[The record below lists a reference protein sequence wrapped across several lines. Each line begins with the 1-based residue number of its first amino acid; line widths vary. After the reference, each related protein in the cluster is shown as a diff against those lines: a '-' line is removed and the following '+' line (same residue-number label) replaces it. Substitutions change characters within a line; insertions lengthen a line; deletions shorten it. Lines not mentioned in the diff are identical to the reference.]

1 MRLPYDLI
9 HQLEDRF
16 GSMALVP
23 ESNSVL
29 KKLRQ
34 LIYGAE
40 KESKRIS
47 IINDDE
53 LTADMLN
60 EGYCFDEIVSQIGL
74 SIKRVRYIAQKLHI
88 KAKPRFKYRVT
99 VIKTG
104 QLIYTGNYQNYSI
117 LMHHGCDYYEYTK
130 RYLYEEGY
138 KLERLPEF
146 VPWRK
151 LENGDQYILHRK
163 VFTKGQ
169 KSEVK

>member
-60 EGYCFDEIVSQIGL
+60 EGYGFDEIVGQIGL
-74 SIKRVRYIAQKLHI
+74 PIKKVRYIAKKLHI
-88 KAKPRFKYRVT
+88 SAKPHFKYKVT
-99 VIKTG
+99 VSKTG
-104 QLIYTGNYQNYSI
+104 QLIYSGNYRNYGM
-117 LMHHGCDYYEYTK
+117 LMHHGCDYFEYTK
-130 RYLYEEGY
+130 RYLKSEGY
-138 KLERLPEF
+138 ELERLSELM
-146 VPWRK
+146 PWRK
-151 LENGDQYILHRK
+151 LENGDQYISHRRII
-163 VFTKGQ
+163 TKGLD
-169 KSEVK
+169 